1 MASNGP
7 ELLQLPPRDA
17 ALSGPLSPSLSPGSG
32 SANRA
37 NPLSSKITSV
47 LSTSYA
53 DSEFRETLAL
63 LDARGT
69 SNTAET
75 RRQLRLDAQKDVID
89 STGQIIGE
97 FGRVAD
103 QLRRIGATV
112 DRLNKSYQEMKS
124 HVAASHEATAAT
136 LEEASTLITQKKN
149 VETKQQLLKAFRDH
163 FVLTDDEVASLT
175 LTSEPVNDQFFTV
188 LAKAK
193 RIRKDC
199 EVLLGFENQTLGLE
213 IMDQTSKN
221 VNSAFQKLYRW
232 IQKEFKTLNLENP
245 QINPSVRR
253 ALRVLAERPSLFQS
267 CLDFFAEAR
276 EQVLSDSF
284 YLALTGLSASG
295 AKDHSVKPIELAAHD
310 SLRYVGDMLAWAHSA
325 TVSEREAL
333 EALFLSDASEIA
345 KGMQEGRE
353 NELWRLMADEGDEG
367 PPEFDAV
374 KALNELVD
382 RDVSGAARILRQRIE
397 QVIQANED
405 VILAYKVANLL
416 GFYKFTFSRLL
427 GSDSKDA
434 VLLQSMT
441 NLESEAL
448 RQFRSLM
455 RDHIAT
461 LQGEFQ
467 HTPADLA
474 PPDFLQDALKQL
486 SAIMQNYDTSLASS
500 MTKSVLRGDRKAE
513 DADDEDSDEEEDDD
527 NEFQPILAESFDP
540 FLAGCEN
547 MASRIRSP
555 SNSIFYLNCLLTARS
570 VLEPYAHFTSHRLSK
585 IQTAVAQHTSKLAES
600 QYESLV
606 EESSLEPLLSSLAT
620 LRGDVKADVEK
631 VAKLE
636 PTQPEALLAS
646 SQSLDDFLP
655 SAIMD
660 ALDNLKHLQDA
671 RLAREV
677 TEEAAERFCT
687 DFEHVEALLVLAD
700 ELREQ
705 ELAKGGK
712 AGGGGGGGG
721 GGGDEGEEPS
731 LRALFPRTAGEVRV
745 LLS

>member
-1 MASNGP
+1 MASHGP
-7 ELLQLPPRDA
+7 GLLQLPPRDA
-17 ALSGPLSPSLSPGSG
+17 ASPGPLSPGMSPGPGSG
-32 SANRA
+32 QASRT
-37 NPLSSKITSV
+37 NPISSKITSV

-53 DSEFRETLAL
+53 DSEFREALTL
-63 LDARGT
+63 LDARGIGN
-69 SNTAET
+69 SAET
-75 RRQLRLDAQKDVID
+75 RRQLRLDVQKEVID
-89 STGQIIGE
+89 GNGQIIAE

-112 DRLNKSYQEMKS
+112 GKLNKSYREMKS

-136 LEEASTLITQKKN
+136 IEEASSLMTRKNN
-149 VETKQQLLKAFRDH
+149 VETKQQLLKAFRAH

-175 LTSEPVNDQFFTV
+175 LTSEPVDDQFFTM

-213 IMDQTSKN
+213 IMDQASKN
-221 VNSAFQKLYRW
+221 LNQAFQKLYRW

-245 QINPSVRR
+245 QIHSSVRR

-276 EQVLSDSF
+276 EQILSDSF
-284 YLALTGLSASG
+284 YLALTGMSASG
-295 AKDHSVKPIELAAHD
+295 AKGHSVKPIELAAHD
-310 SLRYVGDMLAWAHSA
+310 PLRYVGDMLAWAHSA

-333 EALFLSDASEIA
+333 EVLFVSDANEIA

-353 NELWRLMADEGDEG
+353 NELWRLMADVDDEG

-374 KALNELVD
+374 KALNQLVD

-397 QVIQANED
+397 QVIQANEET
-405 VILAYKVANLL
+405 ILAYKLANLL
-416 GFYKFTFSRLL
+416 GFYRFTFSRLL
-427 GSDSKDA
+427 GGDNTDA

-461 LQGEFQ
+461 LQSEFQ

-486 SAIMQNYDTSLASS
+486 SAIMQTYETSLASS
-500 MTKSVLRGDRKAE
+500 TTKSASKRDKSE
-513 DADDEDSDEEEDDD
+513 ESDKDEDDD
-527 NEFQPILAESFDP
+527 DEFQPILAESFDP

-547 MASRIRSP
+547 MAARIRAP
-555 SNSIFYLNCLLTARS
+555 SNSIFFLNCLLIAEST
-570 VLEPYAHFTSHRLSK
+570 LQPYSHFTSHRLARLRAAASE
-585 IQTAVAQHTSKLAES
+585 HTSKLAGS
-600 QYESLV
+600 QYDFLV
-606 EESSLEPLLSSLAT
+606 SESSLAPLLSALAP
-620 LRGDVKADVEK
+620 LRAESKAYVEK
-631 VAKLE
+631 VATLE
-636 PTQPEALLAS
+636 PTQPEALVAS
-646 SQSLDDFLP
+646 SQGLDDFLP

-660 ALDNLKHLQDA
+660 ALENLKHLQDA
-671 RLAREV
+671 RLARAV
-677 TEEAAERFCT
+677 TEEAAERFCA
-687 DFEHVEALLVLAD
+687 DFEHIEELLVLAD

-705 ELAKGGK
+705 Q
-712 AGGGGGGGG
+712 GGGGGKE
-721 GGGDEGEEPS
+721 GDVGEEPS
-731 LRALFPRTAGEVRV
+731 LRALFPRTTGEVRV
-745 LLS
+745 LLSV

>member
-1 MASNGP
+1 MGSNGP
-7 ELLQLPPRDA
+7 GLLQLPPRDA
-17 ALSGPLSPSLSPGSG
+17 ASPGPLSPGMSPGTGQAS
-32 SANRA
+32 RT
-37 NPLSSKITSV
+37 NPISSKITSV
-47 LSTSYA
+47 LSASYA
-53 DSEFRETLAL
+53 DSEFRGALAQ
-63 LDARGT
+63 LDERGV

-75 RRQLRLDAQKDVID
+75 RRRLRLDVQKEVID
-89 STGQIIGE
+89 GNGQIISE

-112 DRLNKSYQEMKS
+112 SKLNKSYQEMKS

-136 LEEASTLITQKKN
+136 VAEASSLTTQKKN
-149 VETKQQLLKAFRDH
+149 IETKQHLLKAFRDH
-163 FVLTDDEVASLT
+163 FVLSDDEVASLT
-175 LTSEPVNDQFFTV
+175 LTSEPVDDQFFAV

-213 IMDQTSKN
+213 IMDQTSKSLN
-221 VNSAFQKLYRW
+221 QAFQKLYRW

-245 QINPSVRR
+245 QIHSSVRR

-276 EQVLSDSF
+276 EQILSDSF
-284 YLALTGLSASG
+284 YLALTGMSAAG
-295 AKDHSVKPIELAAHD
+295 AKDPSVKPIELAAHD
-310 SLRYVGDMLAWAHSA
+310 PLRYVGDMLAWAHSA

-333 EALFLSDASEIA
+333 EVLFVSDANEIA

-353 NELWRLMADEGDEG
+353 NELWRLIGEEGDEG
-367 PPEFDAV
+367 PPEFDAL

-382 RDVSGAARILRQRIE
+382 RDLSGAARILRQRIE
-397 QVIQANED
+397 QVIQANEET
-405 VILAYKVANLL
+405 ILAYKLANLL

-427 GSDSKDA
+427 GGDNKDA

-467 HTPADLA
+467 HTPADLG

-486 SAIMQNYDTSLASS
+486 SAIMQTYDTSLASS
-500 MTKSVLRGDRKAE
+500 TAKSASKRAM
-513 DADDEDSDEEEDDD
+513 DEESDEEEADDD
-527 NEFQPILAESFDP
+527 EFQPILAESFDP

-547 MASRIRSP
+547 MAGRIGPP
-555 SNSIFYLNCLLTARS
+555 SNSIFFLNCLLAAQST
-570 VLEPYAHFTSHRLSK
+570 LQPYSHFTSHRLARLRAAA
-585 IQTAVAQHTSKLAES
+585 TEHTSKLADS
-600 QYESLV
+600 QYSFLV
-606 EESSLEPLLSSLAT
+606 SESSLAPLLSALGP
-620 LRGDVKADVEK
+620 LRANSRMDVEK
-631 VAKLE
+631 VATLK
-636 PTQPEALLAS
+636 PTQPEALVGAS
-646 SQSLDDFLP
+646 QGLDNFLP

-660 ALDNLKHLQDA
+660 ALEKLKHLQDA
-671 RLAREV
+671 QLARAV

-687 DFEHVEALLVLAD
+687 GFEHVEEMLMLAD
-700 ELREQ
+700 ELQEQ
-705 ELAKGGK
+705 Q
-712 AGGGGGGGG
+712 
-721 GGGDEGEEPS
+721 GGDGKKGDVGEEPS
-731 LRALFPRTAGEVRV
+731 LRALFPRTTGEVRV